1 MLRKNFTVLLF
12 TSVVALIGIQ
22 GLALADD
29 EVGPEPIA
37 LWPEGAPGA
46 KGTDATDIPQIRIY
60 PAEAGKATGACV
72 VVLPGGG
79 YTHLA
84 TDHEGQQVAR
94 WLNSIGVT
102 AAVVTYRLGPKYH
115 YPAQLQDAQRGIRY
129 VREHATEL
137 KIDPQRVGIMGF
149 SAGGH
154 LASTV
159 ATHFD
164 PGESASQDPVAR
176 QSSRPDFCILG
187 YPVISLK
194 SSFTHSGSKKNL
206 LGENPD
212 PALVEKLS
220 NETQV
225 TKETPPTFIFHT
237 YEDKGVP
244 VENALVYFAA
254 LRQHQV
260 PAEMHIY
267 QMGPHGVGLAP
278 KNPVL
283 STWKERLADWLK
295 INGFLSSSKRAAV
308 SGTIR
313 VHGQPLRWGSIIF
326 TPRSDP
332 NAPSAFAMVS
342 SGKFSTDGSN
352 GPVLGLNDLTICSLG
367 AVEVFPTVADVQ
379 VIADAHTGLVLDV
392 KEKNNA
398 LALELP

>member
-1 MLRKNFTVLLF
+1 MIRLLVF
-12 TSVVALIGIQ
+12 LVG
-22 GLALADD
+22 GCFLAGAARADSP
-29 EVGPEPIA
+29 VGPEPIA
-37 LWPEGAPGA
+37 LWPDGAPGA
-46 KGTDATDIPQIRIY
+46 QGTDATDIPQIRIY
-60 PAEAGKATGACV
+60 PAPADKATGACV

-79 YTHLA
+79 YSHLA

-129 VREHATEL
+129 VRAHAEEL
-137 KIDPQRVGIMGF
+137 KIDPHRVGIMGF

-159 ATHFD
+159 STHFD
-164 PGESASQDPVAR
+164 AGESTSQDPVAR
-176 QSSRPDFCILG
+176 QSSRPDFSILG

-212 PALVEKLS
+212 PALVENLS

-254 LRQHQV
+254 LRKHQV

-283 STWKERLADWLK
+283 STWKERLADWMK
-295 INGFLSSSKRAAV
+295 INGFLSPAKRAAV
-308 SGTIR
+308 HGTIK

-326 TPRSDP
+326 TPRGDR
-332 NAPSAFAMVS
+332 NAPTAFAMIS
-342 SGKFSTDGSN
+342 SGRFSTNHEN
-352 GPVLGLNDLTICSLG
+352 GPVLGENELTICSLG
-367 AVEVFPTVADVQ
+367 AIEVFPTVSDVET
-379 VIADAHTGLVLDV
+379 IADSRTGLVFDV
-392 KEKNNA
+392 KEKGNT